1 MMNKQQNN
9 NLSLV
14 QFMLRAQQI
23 ARQDGRSDQGYAMV
37 VVSIV
42 TLLLFSL
49 IGMYLTLTN
58 MSTAS
63 TSAYVDGTN
72 TFYTAESG
80 LNRRAEILRQKFI
93 GYSLPTGLSPGQAVA
108 NTFVPPTNI
117 ANCFS
122 MTNIGSGDFDCQ
134 NFAYGHTDTS
144 GATVRRLA
152 SGKVETTNLGKAT
165 NYNAY
170 TFVTDVTN
178 YVPGRLPLAPN
189 PIVISPGQQYS
200 GLNAMEYRYTV
211 YSTAAK
217 QSNAGTPISQADAR
231 TVLQMNFTS
240 RIVPLFQFA
249 VFYDGDLE
257 MNSSSD
263 MTIGG
268 RVHTNANL
276 YVQPNTTGA
285 ITTTFLSPI
294 TAVGSIYN
302 RVDSTGWNNHLQS
315 TRIALVNGIC
325 TTVAN
330 CPFFPDFSAA
340 NTAPLTLA
348 QLNGLG
354 NRVQSG
360 TYNAQVKRLDTP
372 PPGFLRKRNYFQSST
387 TANAGEYYAK
397 ADMRLEMVPDRD
409 VIPGGTATLWRR
421 DTTRIPFNFTSITK
435 SASAGTC
442 STTLPPVD
450 PSTTGVPT
458 LTSDPAATYIDPERN
473 DVSTLRCRQ
482 FTKGQLQSLR
492 QPVMVLTNINQPNVG
507 LRTTTGATPALTS
520 ERSILLGGTVALP
533 APALPTPVIPG
544 LTAAVTGNAATKQKI
559 LRALQVALVSTPS
572 PVTLDTLA
580 TPFSNAVYLT
590 DTFAT
595 PGVTVNGSLLTF
607 KNSFGTL
614 LNNMG
619 ITTGS
624 TDYNALLAASPNQIA
639 ALQDAWFLPAPIQRV
654 EKTNTAAALD
664 AAPTG
669 AAPGFASDAT
679 NRNLRSSGFHDG
691 RERRWITMLQ
701 TNIAS
706 LSVWNRDGLYVE
718 ANDDTTDLLRNQ
730 PYVTNTALK
739 QAAFNSGAGAN
750 FTDGF
755 AFDRATATTIAAA
768 VPAVTPQGLQTLGLG
783 SIENTEGGLVFHATV
798 SDDLNGD
805 GVMNAANDISLDIAN
820 PIMKTDA
827 IGNNVGSNNLPVS
840 PSNAAV
846 TIDFPRKYRGSAN
859 FKSPFGFAFNGGDR
873 LPGAL
878 TLVTDQSIYIQGDF
892 NNNGAPQPNTNNPA
906 TIAANPPDANR
917 LPASIIADTITILSN
932 QCLNTAATS
941 IPSVTNH
948 LGVPVG
954 QLNCGLPSVSN
965 GSVNVTVGG
974 NTAGNFY
981 LVTGPTAVNAA
992 FLSNI
997 DRSRGNL
1004 PSPALATTIP
1014 LNVSRGYT
1022 GAATGGGPGSR
1033 FSGAINNYIRMI
1045 EGWGGGAQQFNYTG
1059 SFVSLG
1065 TPLEYSGAYA
1075 GTDTNGN
1082 SINNSY
1088 YQIPRRN
1095 FNFDI
1100 NFNTFNLLPPLPPR
1114 AIYLHQD
1121 VFKRNFN

>member
-9 NLSLV
+9 NLTLI

-58 MSTAS
+58 MSKAS

-80 LNRRAEILRQKFI
+80 LNRRAEVLRQKFI
-93 GYSLPTGLSPGQAVA
+93 GYSLPTGLSPGQTAA
-108 NTFVPPTNI
+108 NTFVPPTNV
-117 ANCFS
+117 ANCFALTPTTS
-122 MTNIGSGDFDCQ
+122 ATVRGSGDFSCQ
-134 NFAYGHTDTS
+134 NFAYGHTDNS
-144 GATVRRLA
+144 SATVRRLA
-152 SGKVETTNLGKAT
+152 DGKVETTNLGKAT

-178 YVPGRLPLAPN
+178 YAPGTVPLAPN
-189 PIVISPGQQYS
+189 PIVIPPGRQYA

-217 QSNAGTPISQADAR
+217 QNNAGTPIDQADAR

-268 RVHTNANL
+268 RVHTNANF
-276 YVQPNTTGA
+276 YVQPNTANAA
-285 ITTTFLSPI
+285 IRTTFLSPI

-302 RVDSTGWNNHLQS
+302 RLDSTGTTWHFPS
-315 TRIALVNGIC
+315 TRMLMTGIDC
-325 TTVAN
+325 ATGTCLDFPTYNAAVTV
-330 CPFFPDFSAA
+330 
-340 NTAPLTLA
+340 PLTQP
-348 QLNGLG
+348 QLNAFG

-360 TYNAQVKRLDTP
+360 TFNQQIRRLDTP
-372 PPGFLRKRNYFQSST
+372 PPGFLRKRNYFESST
-387 TANAGEYYAK
+387 RANAGEYYAK

-409 VIPGGTATLWRR
+409 VTSTAAIPWTR
-421 DTTRIPFNFTSITK
+421 DTRRIPFNFTSITT
-435 SASAGTC
+435 SASASTC
-442 STTLPPVD
+442 STTLPPTD
-450 PSTTGVPT
+450 ASTTGVPT
-458 LTSDPAATYIDPERN
+458 LTSDPAADYVDPERN
-473 DVSTLRCRQ
+473 NITALRCRK

-507 LRTTTGATPALTS
+507 LRTTPGTVPTVTS
-520 ERSILLGGTVALP
+520 ERALLLNPRAGVAPAALP
-533 APALPTPVIPG
+533 VAVIPG
-544 LTAAVTGNAATKQKI
+544 LTTTVTGNPATQQKI
-559 LRALQVALVSTPS
+559 LRALQVAIVSNPTP
-572 PVTLDTLA
+572 VDL
-580 TPFSNAVYLT
+580 
-590 DTFAT
+590 
-595 PGVTVNGSLLTF
+595 
-607 KNSFGTL
+607 GTL
-614 LNNMG
+614 NTPINSASLTTVRNTFRQLLGDLG
-619 ITTGS
+619 ITGIIS
-624 TDYNALLAASPNQIA
+624 AAEVNVLSDVTATVTPNQIA
-639 ALQDAWFLPAPIQRV
+639 ALQGAWFLPAPIQRV
-654 EKTNTAAALD
+654 EKTNTDAALN

-669 AAPGFASDAT
+669 AAPGFAADVN
-679 NRNLRSSGFHDG
+679 NRNFRSSGFHDG

-718 ANDDTTDLLRNQ
+718 ANDDTTDLLRTQ
-730 PYVTNTALK
+730 PYVTNTALR

-755 AFDRATATTIAAA
+755 AFDRATATMIAAA
-768 VPAVTPQGLQTLGLG
+768 TPAVIPQGLQTLGLG

-805 GVMNAANDISLDIAN
+805 GVMNTSDVSLDIAN

-827 IGNNVGSNNLPVS
+827 VGNLVGSNNLPVA
-840 PSNAAV
+840 PGNAAV

-859 FKSPFGFAFNGGDR
+859 FKSPFGFAFNGGNY

-878 TLVTDQSIYIQGDF
+878 TLVTDQAIYTQGDF
-892 NNNGAPQPNTNNPA
+892 NNNGAAQPNTNNAA
-906 TIAANPPDANR
+906 TIAANPPSLTR
-917 LPASIIADTITILSN
+917 LPASIIGDTITILSN

-941 IPSVTNH
+941 TATATSTTGSNNNH

-954 QLNCGLPSVSN
+954 QIKCGLPSISN
-965 GSVNVTVGG
+965 GSVNVTVSGFR
-974 NTAGNFY
+974 AGNWY
-981 LVTGPTAVNAA
+981 QVDGPTAVNAA

-1004 PSPALATTIP
+1004 GAGRGFGGATT
-1014 LNVSRGYT
+1014 
-1022 GAATGGGPGSR
+1022 R
-1033 FSGAINNYIRMI
+1033 FSGAINNYIRMV
-1045 EGWGGGAQQFNYTG
+1045 EGWGTGGQQFNYTG

-1075 GTDTNGN
+1075 GTDTDG
-1082 SINNSY
+1082 SFINNSY
-1088 YQIPRRN
+1088 YQIPSRN
-1095 FNFDI
+1095 FKFDTK
-1100 NFNTFNLLPPLPPR
+1100 FNTFNLLPPLPPR
-1114 AIYLHQD
+1114 AIYLEQD

>member
-9 NLSLV
+9 NLTLI

-80 LNRRAEILRQKFI
+80 LNRRAEVLRQKFI
-93 GYSLPTGLSPGQAVA
+93 GYSLPTGLSPGQTAA
-108 NTFVPPTNI
+108 NTFVPPTNV
-117 ANCFS
+117 ANCFALTPTTS
-122 MTNIGSGDFDCQ
+122 ATVRGSGDFSCQ
-134 NFAYGHTDTS
+134 NFAYGHTDNS
-144 GATVRRLA
+144 SATVQKLA

-178 YVPGRLPLAPN
+178 YAPGTVPLAPN
-189 PIVISPGQQYS
+189 PIVIPPGRQYA

-217 QSNAGTPISQADAR
+217 QNNAGTPIDQADAR

-268 RVHTNANL
+268 RVHTNANF
-276 YVQPNTTGA
+276 YVQPNTATA
-285 ITTTFLSPI
+285 AVRTTFLSPI

-302 RVDSTGWNNHLQS
+302 RLDSTGTTWHFPS
-315 TRIALVNGIC
+315 TLMLMTGVDC
-325 TTVAN
+325 TPTGGTCLPFPTYDAAVTV
-330 CPFFPDFSAA
+330 
-340 NTAPLTLA
+340 PLTQP
-348 QLNGLG
+348 QLNAFG

-360 TYNAQVKRLDTP
+360 TFNQQIRRLDTP
-372 PPGFLRKRNYFQSST
+372 PPGFLRKRNYFESST
-387 TANAGEYYAK
+387 KANAGEYYAK

-409 VIPGGTATLWRR
+409 VTSTAAIPWTRR
-421 DTTRIPFNFTSITK
+421 TDIIPFNFTSITT
-435 SASAGTC
+435 SASASTC
-442 STTLPPVD
+442 STTLPPTD
-450 PSTTGVPT
+450 ASTTGVPT
-458 LTSDPAATYIDPERN
+458 LTSDPAADYVDPERN
-473 DVSTLRCRQ
+473 NITALRCRK

-492 QPVMVLTNINQPNVG
+492 QPVMVLTNFDQPNVGQPNVG
-507 LRTTTGATPALTS
+507 LRTNPGDVPTATS
-520 ERSILLGGTVALP
+520 ERALLLNPRAGV
-533 APALPTPVIPG
+533 APAVLPVSTTLISALDPAMTPD
-544 LTAAVTGNAATKQKI
+544 TKKKI
-559 LRALQVALVSTPS
+559 LRALQVAIVSNPTPIDLGDLNTS
-572 PVTLDTLA
+572 INSASLA
-580 TPFSNAVYLT
+580 TVKA
-590 DTFAT
+590 
-595 PGVTVNGSLLTF
+595 TF
-607 KNSFGTL
+607 KKLLEDLGPIISGEDVKTL
-614 LNNMG
+614 IG
-619 ITTGS
+619 DKATVVT
-624 TDYNALLAASPNQIA
+624 PNQIA
-639 ALQDAWFLPAPIQRV
+639 ALQGAWFLPAPIQRV
-654 EKTNTAAALD
+654 EKTNTDAALN

-669 AAPGFASDAT
+669 GAPGFASDTT
-679 NRNLRSSGFHDG
+679 NRNFRSSGFHDG

-718 ANDDTTDLLRNQ
+718 AIDDTTDLLRNQ
-730 PYVTNTALK
+730 PYVASTALK

-755 AFDRATATTIAAA
+755 AFDRATATMIAAA
-768 VPAVTPQGLQTLGLG
+768 TPAVIPQGLQTLGLG

-805 GVMNAANDISLDIAN
+805 GVMNASDVSLDIAN
-820 PIMKTDA
+820 PIKKTDA
-827 IGNNVGSNNLPVS
+827 VGNLVGSNNLPVA
-840 PSNAAV
+840 PGNAEV
-846 TIDFPRKYRGSAN
+846 IIDYPRKYRGSAN
-859 FKSPFGFAFNGGDR
+859 FKSPFGFAFNGGNY

-878 TLVTDQSIYIQGDF
+878 TLVTDQAIYTQGDF
-892 NNNGAPQPNTNNPA
+892 NNNGAAQPNTNNAA
-906 TIAANPPDANR
+906 TIAANPPSLTR
-917 LPASIIADTITILSN
+917 LPASVIGDTITILSN
-932 QCLNTAATS
+932 QCLNIAATS
-941 IPSVTNH
+941 TPSATNH

-954 QLNCGLPSVSN
+954 QLNCGLPSISN

-974 NTAGNFY
+974 NTAGNWY
-981 LVTGPTAVNAA
+981 PVTGPTAVNAA

-997 DRSRGNL
+997 DRSNGNQG
-1004 PSPALATTIP
+1004 AGR
-1014 LNVSRGYT
+1014 SRPG
-1022 GAATGGGPGSR
+1022 GSR
-1033 FSGAINNYIRMI
+1033 FSGAINNYIRMV
-1045 EGWGGGAQQFNYTG
+1045 EGWGTGGQQFNYTG

-1075 GTDTNGN
+1075 GTDTSGN
-1082 SINNSY
+1082 FINNSY
-1088 YQIPRRN
+1088 YQIPSRN
-1095 FNFDI
+1095 FKFDTK
-1100 NFNTFNLLPPLPPR
+1100 FNTFNLLPPLPPR
-1114 AIYLHQD
+1114 AIYLEQD